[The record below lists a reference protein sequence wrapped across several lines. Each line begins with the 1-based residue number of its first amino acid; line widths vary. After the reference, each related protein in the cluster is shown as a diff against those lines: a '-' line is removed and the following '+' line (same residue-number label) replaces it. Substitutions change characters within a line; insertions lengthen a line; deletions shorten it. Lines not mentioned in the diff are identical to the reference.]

1 MNKFYYRS
9 IENHSNLLAVIKEAT
24 GSNPMGALEIPG
36 FLILVTF
43 EPCSSSLHVLFNWEF
58 VLAHAQGQIKGN

>member
-24 GSNPMGALEIPG
+24 GSNPMGALETPG

-43 EPCSSSLHVLFNWEF
+43 EYCSSSLHVLFN
-58 VLAHAQGQIKGN
+58 